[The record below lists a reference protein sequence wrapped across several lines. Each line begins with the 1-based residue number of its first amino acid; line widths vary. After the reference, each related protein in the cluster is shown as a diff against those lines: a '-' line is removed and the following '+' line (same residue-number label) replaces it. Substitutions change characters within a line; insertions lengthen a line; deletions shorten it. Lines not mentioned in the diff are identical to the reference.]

1 MLALCLG
8 PLSGQEE
15 ATPEWVSTQDFDI
28 VGTRLAE
35 LRAIE
40 ELSKKALAGC
50 ASTFDWPDRFP
61 QKILVRLTEDPI
73 PRIDSSATGTVRLEL
88 NAGLNASVKAE
99 WLVRALLIRFA
110 FREGNDRAPPLW
122 LVNAVL
128 VKGLL
133 VGNPQ
138 ANTLLLRR
146 LRNTEIPSVS
156 QRIQSYDRT
165 TDIGWDYLLYRWLE
179 AGGLDKRTFQ
189 RRLIQFWESG
199 FDWTQLNQFFSP
211 LYPGLNGAE
220 MELLW
225 RTFVSETTSS
235 ESAICLSENES
246 IQELEALARM
256 EVLENG
262 QTKLLEFDSW
272 YLHRLNPVIIKL
284 LRQKQSELEVLA
296 TRIHPYFFN
305 ACHSLNEVLLTTL
318 ESDLSGYQDAVRKWS
333 QDLLDGQQLTYETE
347 RLLNALCP

>member
-1 MLALCLG
+1 
-8 PLSGQEE
+8 
-15 ATPEWVSTQDFDI
+15 
-28 VGTRLAE
+28 
-35 LRAIE
+35 
-40 ELSKKALAGC
+40 
-50 ASTFDWPDRFP
+50 
-61 QKILVRLTEDPI
+61 
-73 PRIDSSATGTVRLEL
+73 
-88 NAGLNASVKAE
+88 
-99 WLVRALLIRFA
+99 
-110 FREGNDRAPPLW
+110 
-122 LVNAVL
+122 
-128 VKGLL
+128 
-133 VGNPQ
+133 
-138 ANTLLLRR
+138 
-146 LRNTEIPSVS
+146 
-156 QRIQSYDRT
+156 
-165 TDIGWDYLLYRWLE
+165 
-179 AGGLDKRTFQ
+179 
-189 RRLIQFWESG
+189 
-199 FDWTQLNQFFSP
+199 
-211 LYPGLNGAE
+211 

-262 QTKLLEFDSW
+262 QTKLLEFDTW

>member
-1 MLALCLG
+1 M
-8 PLSGQEE
+8 
-15 ATPEWVSTQDFDI
+15 
-28 VGTRLAE
+28 
-35 LRAIE
+35 
-40 ELSKKALAGC
+40 
-50 ASTFDWPDRFP
+50 
-61 QKILVRLTEDPI
+61 
-73 PRIDSSATGTVRLEL
+73 
-88 NAGLNASVKAE
+88 
-99 WLVRALLIRFA
+99 
-110 FREGNDRAPPLW
+110 
-122 LVNAVL
+122 
-128 VKGLL
+128 

-272 YLHRLNPVIIKL
+272 YLYRLNPAIIEL